1 MQQPN
6 TANRLRMNQP
16 PAETTRRNLFLVGP
30 MGSGKTTLGRQVATR
45 LGLEFI
51 DCDQEIERRTGATVN
66 LIFDIEGETGFRDR
80 ESALIEELS
89 HRSGLLVA
97 TGGGAVIRSAN
108 RQRMRRSGFVVW
120 LRTPVEHQI
129 ARLGRDRSRP
139 LLQAPDREHILQRL
153 AEERNPLYTDV
164 SDLVFDSSQRNFK
177 RVAEQLCLE
186 ICKSWQPPMEH

>member
-6 TANRLRMNQP
+6 IAASLRMSQE
-16 PAETTRRNLFLVGP
+16 PAAKHRRNLYLVGP
-30 MGSGKTTLGRQVATR
+30 MGSGKTTLGRQLAAR

-51 DCDQEIERRTGATVN
+51 DCDQEIEERTGASVN
-66 LIFDIEGETGFRDR
+66 LIFDVEGEAGFRDR

-89 HRSGLLVA
+89 HRTGLLVA
-97 TGGGAVIRSAN
+97 TGGGAIIRAAN
-108 RQRMRRSGFVVW
+108 RRLMRDTGFVVW

-139 LLQAPDREHILQRL
+139 LLQAPDRDRILQRL
-153 AEERNPLYTDV
+153 AEERNPLYTEV
-164 SDLVFDSSQRNFK
+164 SDLVFDSSQRNIK

-186 ICKSWQPPMEH
+186 IRKSWQPPVQR